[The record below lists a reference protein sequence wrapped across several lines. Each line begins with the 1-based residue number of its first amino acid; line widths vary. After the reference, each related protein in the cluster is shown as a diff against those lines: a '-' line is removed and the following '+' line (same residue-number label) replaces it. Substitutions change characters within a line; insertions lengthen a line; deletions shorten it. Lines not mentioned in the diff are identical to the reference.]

1 MTQQTPQSGRAEPAG
16 QSFAIVRRVVPQSES
31 LPADLHPVTRRVLA
45 GRGVTAAD
53 GLDVSL
59 KQLIAPDR
67 MSGMDIAVDVLKAAL
82 RAQQRIVVVGDFDA
96 DGATSTA
103 LALRALKAMGAQ
115 NVGYLVPNRFKFGY
129 GLTPEI
135 VAVAAEQEP
144 ALIITVDNG
153 ISSVEGVAR
162 AAELGIQ
169 VLITDHHLP
178 GDALPPAAAIVNP
191 NVPGDQFPSKALAGV
206 GVIFYLM
213 LALRRALRDSA
224 WFDEVGIQEPNLAT
238 LLDLVALGTV
248 ADVVPLDI
256 NNRRL
261 VAQGLQR
268 IRAGHCQAGVT
279 ALITAAGRDQARLT
293 ATDLGFALGPRL
305 NAAGRLSDM
314 SVGIEC
320 LLSDDAGRCEQ
331 IAGELDR
338 LNRER
343 REIEQDM
350 REDAF
355 LAIEAQLDALEP
367 NSLPSS
373 LCVFDEQW
381 HQGVIGIVAAR
392 VKDRFHRPTIAFA
405 PDGETHLKGS
415 ARSIPGLHIRDVLDR
430 VAARYPSLLD
440 KFGGHAMAAGLTL
453 EKTNFED
460 FCAAL
465 EAIVPECC
473 NSEIFSRTVTTDG
486 SLGAA
491 DFSLDLARELRAV
504 APWGQEFP
512 APLFDD
518 VFVIRHRRVVGENHA
533 RLKLRHESAGT
544 ELEAIAFNS
553 AGAVWF
559 ANAETIRAAYRLDVN
574 EYRGIESL
582 QLIIEH
588 AAAI

>member
-268 IRAGHCQAGVT
+268 IRAG
-279 ALITAAGRDQARLT
+279 
-293 ATDLGFALGPRL
+293 
-305 NAAGRLSDM
+305 
-314 SVGIEC
+314 
-320 LLSDDAGRCEQ
+320 DDR
-331 IAGELDR
+331 
-338 LNRER
+338 
-343 REIEQDM
+343 
-350 REDAF
+350 
-355 LAIEAQLDALEP
+355 
-367 NSLPSS
+367 
-373 LCVFDEQW
+373 
-381 HQGVIGIVAAR
+381 
-392 VKDRFHRPTIAFA
+392 
-405 PDGETHLKGS
+405 
-415 ARSIPGLHIRDVLDR
+415 
-430 VAARYPSLLD
+430 
-440 KFGGHAMAAGLTL
+440 
-453 EKTNFED
+453 
-460 FCAAL
+460 
-465 EAIVPECC
+465 
-473 NSEIFSRTVTTDG
+473 
-486 SLGAA
+486 
-491 DFSLDLARELRAV
+491 
-504 APWGQEFP
+504 
-512 APLFDD
+512 
-518 VFVIRHRRVVGENHA
+518 
-533 RLKLRHESAGT
+533 
-544 ELEAIAFNS
+544 
-553 AGAVWF
+553 
-559 ANAETIRAAYRLDVN
+559 
-574 EYRGIESL
+574 
-582 QLIIEH
+582 
-588 AAAI
+588 